1 MPGAWCLERV
11 AAIANSMACTGMIV
25 LLGLCFSGDFDWLLF
40 ASSISRT
47 LQLDI
52 ISA

>member
-1 MPGAWCLERV
+1 LERV
-11 AAIANSMACTGMIV
+11 AAIANSRACTGMIV
-25 LLGLCFSGDFDWLLF
+25 PLSLSFICRGILARLLF
-40 ASSISRT
+40 GSSISRT